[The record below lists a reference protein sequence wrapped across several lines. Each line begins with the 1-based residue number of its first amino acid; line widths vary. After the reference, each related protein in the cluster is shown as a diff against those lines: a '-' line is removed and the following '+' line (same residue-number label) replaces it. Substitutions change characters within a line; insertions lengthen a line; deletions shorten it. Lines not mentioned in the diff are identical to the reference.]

1 MKIKNWYTR
10 DKGCFDL
17 FYCLCVGFRPLG
29 VFATCVELP
38 YSEKSDR
45 IFKQIIL
52 VTSKGE
58 GKIQKLYFCY
68 SGNFDEN
75 MRRPHERNS
84 LRIRS
89 NKKNANQNNLSWLLG
104 NEVPGWGTYLPLKS
118 NEIKYF
124 YELIQEERREK
135 SLKIMIQYKSKE
147 NMDYSRLFSGY
158 CDLNLTPW
166 LKFTLYFHTVISYQS
181 LFSVCCC
188 FQHFSRVI
196 FFKYL
201 IHHVFKFIIAQH
213 HYIITTYFWFLI
225 LSCGICSDRKEE
237 VNERFHNSK
246 WWIKN
251 SLLIR
256 SNTVQ

>member
-1 MKIKNWYTR
+1 M
-10 DKGCFDL
+10 
-17 FYCLCVGFRPLG
+17 
-29 VFATCVELP
+29 
-38 YSEKSDR
+38 
-45 IFKQIIL
+45 
-52 VTSKGE
+52 
-58 GKIQKLYFCY
+58 
-68 SGNFDEN
+68 
-75 MRRPHERNS
+75 
-84 LRIRS
+84 
-89 NKKNANQNNLSWLLG
+89 LG

-124 YELIQEERREK
+124 YELIKEERREK

-147 NMDYSRLFSGY
+147 NMDYSRLFSRY

-166 LKFTLYFHTVISYQS
+166 LEFTLYFHAVISCQS

-196 FFKYL
+196 SFKYL

-213 HYIITTYFWFLI
+213 YYIITTYFWFLI
-225 LSCGICSDRKEE
+225 LSYGICSDRKEE

-246 WWIKN
+246 WGIKN

-256 SNTVQ
+256 SNIVQ